1 MAWPCREPSVYE
13 AEHSQ
18 WKTWKHLVALGF
30 AKVSVLTRRQQ
41 VTSANGSVALTRRS
55 EHMCLLG
62 SHSWIWVLDQAYCKF
77 ISQPS
82 EYEHGDKGGMWYF
95 SLVKIIPVIDGY
107 KYRHIIVVAGSAR
120 KLMYLPSESQLLC
133 PDFTESMVRDP
144 ARWLGHCEL

>member
-1 MAWPCREPSVYE
+1 MAKAIVRHDVLQEIRPRE
-13 AEHSQ
+13 Q
-18 WKTWKHLVALGF
+18 
-30 AKVSVLTRRQQ
+30 
-41 VTSANGSVALTRRS
+41 RS

-95 SLVKIIPVIDGY
+95 SLEKIIPVIDGY

-144 ARWLGHCEL
+144 ASDTGLLDVLARLENMFQANQ